1 MAKLEIKAWEHD
13 AALVAAA
20 ATRTALTEGTDGAD
34 ALAPVSDV
42 TTYDAGGEAVPSA
55 LRSAFYATLRALQAT
70 RPQWL
75 ELDVQAGAG
84 WSTGADGQ
92 PRVASRLTALGEVEL
107 RGRVSGSSVG
117 PVAGPLPREHRPTV
131 DRFFVV
137 PAAGGALTARVRVD
151 TAGWIYL
158 EAWGTGA
165 SSWLDLGAVRFDLG

>member
-1 MAKLEIKAWEHD
+1 MAKLQIQSWELG
-13 AALVAAA
+13 AAAVAAA
-20 ATRTALTEGTDGAD
+20 STRTALVEGTEGAD
-34 ALAPVSDV
+34 ALEPSSDPA
-42 TTYDAGGEAVPSA
+42 TYDAGGEVVPKA
-55 LRSAFYATLRALQAT
+55 LRSSFYATVRGLQAA
-70 RPQWL
+70 RPKWL

-84 WSTGADGQ
+84 WSTGTDGQ
-92 PRVASRLTALGEVEL
+92 PRVASRLTAFGEVEL

-137 PAAGGALTARVRVD
+137 PADGGALTARVRVD